1 MKSWL
6 IEKRSCCWS
15 IPWLNVYL
23 AMLFYLVHVI
33 LYFFATKIN
42 LSISIPYPNQVY
54 DKERKK
60 NISQCG
66 LCVLYNAML
75 WNSPFPGF
83 CLYQKKFSCHQPWRW
98 TLLNTNLITQFWEK
112 VNSFNFLANTL
123 FQNMYQWLCLWLPI

>member
-1 MKSWL
+1 
-6 IEKRSCCWS
+6 
-15 IPWLNVYL
+15 
-23 AMLFYLVHVI
+23 MLFYLVHVI

-75 WNSPFPGF
+75 WKSFPRILFVPKKIFLSP
-83 CLYQKKFSCHQPWRW
+83 
-98 TLLNTNLITQFWEK
+98 TMA
-112 VNSFNFLANTL
+112 VNFAKH
-123 FQNMYQWLCLWLPI
+123 